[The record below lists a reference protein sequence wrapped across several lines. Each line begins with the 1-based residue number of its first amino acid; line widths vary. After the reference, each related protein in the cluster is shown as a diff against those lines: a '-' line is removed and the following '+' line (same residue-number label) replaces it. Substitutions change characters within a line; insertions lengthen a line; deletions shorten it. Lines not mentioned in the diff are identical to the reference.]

1 MIFEPMAEIYDL
13 WVHKVTTKKEKSCAV
28 SGRGFC
34 SLSYRKSGVVRFR
47 AGQQEFFSR
56 GGSITFMP
64 AGVSYET
71 EVEEPTALTVIH
83 FKTRAEYPA
92 LRPFCVDVHRDGKW
106 QALFEALA
114 AEKNGYRAMALTYS
128 LLAELESPR
137 RYAPKHI
144 LAAKEQMDTRFFETL
159 RVEEL
164 AAEAG
169 LSGVHFRNEF
179 KRYFG
184 VTPLAYLK
192 RVRLEQAKQLL
203 TSGYY
208 TVTEAAAAC
217 GFDSVSYFSQEF
229 RRMTG
234 QSPRDYGNL

>member
-13 WVHKVTTKKEKSCAV
+13 WIHSVTTKKGKPCTVAE
-28 SGRGFC
+28 RGFC
-34 SLSYRKSGVVRFR
+34 SLSFRQSGVVRFR
-47 AGQQEFFSR
+47 VGEELFYSR
-56 GGSITFMP
+56 SGSVTFMP
-64 AGVSYET
+64 AGVAYET

-92 LRPFCVDVHRDGKW
+92 LRPFCIDVRSDGKW
-106 QALFEALA
+106 QAMFEALA

-137 RYAPKHI
+137 RYAPKRM
-144 LAAKEQMDTRFFETL
+144 LAAREFLDTHFAESVRI
-159 RVEEL
+159 EEL
-164 AAEAG
+164 AVAAG

-184 VTPLAYLK
+184 VSPLAYLK
-192 RVRLEQAKQLL
+192 RVRMEQAKQLL
-203 TSGYY
+203 ASGYY

-234 QSPRDYGNL
+234 QTPRDYTGS